1 MNITGLIA
9 LSMICGTI
17 IAVVAIRTLFG
28 SHRDKDKK

>member
-1 MNITGLIA
+1 MSISGLIA

-28 SHRDKDKK
+28 HNKKDK